1 VAATPTR
8 GGGSTP
14 YDTGFVDLAGSQGLL
29 GQREG
34 RTSKTVIDWL
44 RERTPEFRD
53 AIEFVAIDPAAVYAN
68 AVRTEGLL
76 PNARLVVDHFHL
88 VKLAN
93 DSVTKVRRRVI
104 WEQQGGVD
112 VRSTRRGR
120 TAADCSQRRNACQ
133 QRDSPKCGMTSS
145 TPIRRGRS

>member
-1 VAATPTR
+1 MSPAGASLVGSGTR
-8 GGGSTP
+8 DTDPWRRIDP

-34 RTSKTVIDWL
+34 RTSKTVVDWL
-44 RERTPEFRD
+44 TGQTPQFRE
-53 AIEFVAIDPAAVYAN
+53 AIEFVAIDPAAVYAK

-93 DSVTKVRRRVI
+93 DCVT
-104 WEQQGGVD
+104 QG
-112 VRSTRRGR
+112 
-120 TAADCSQRRNACQ
+120 AAPHDLGA
-133 QRDSPKCGMTSS
+133 
-145 TPIRRGRS
+145 

>member
-8 GGGSTP
+8 GGRGSTP
-14 YDTGFVDLAGSQGLL
+14 TDTGCVEPAGSQGLL

-44 RERTPEFRD
+44 RERTPEPRD

-76 PNARLVVDHFHL
+76 PNARLVVDHRRTT
-88 VKLAN
+88 LALYGTQRMGT
-93 DSVTKVRRRVI
+93 DLTV
-104 WEQQGGVD
+104 GVD
-112 VRSTRRGR
+112 E
-120 TAADCSQRRNACQ
+120 
-133 QRDSPKCGMTSS
+133 
-145 TPIRRGRS
+145 